1 MPYTVFLR
9 RRFDDTVFI
18 IYTPVIEAGISFYIR
33 IVVSSILLIF
43 VNLGSG
49 KRIGYL
55 RRNNRNIKRGIQV
68 GLLSPH
74 LKGFLTRA

>member
-33 IVVSSILLIF
+33 IVEEQYP
-43 VNLGSG
+43 VNISKFR
-49 KRIGYL
+49 KR
-55 RRNNRNIKRGIQV
+55 
-68 GLLSPH
+68 
-74 LKGFLTRA
+74 